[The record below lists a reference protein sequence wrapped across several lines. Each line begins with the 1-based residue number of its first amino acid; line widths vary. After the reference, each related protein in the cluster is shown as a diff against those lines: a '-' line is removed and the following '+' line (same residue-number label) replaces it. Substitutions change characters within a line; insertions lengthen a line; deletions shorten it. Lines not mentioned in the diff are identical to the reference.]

1 MCFNPVHLCL
11 SLILPLQA
19 KRGPKVGDL
28 IEIFRPDFQHWA
40 VYVGDGYVETRAHG
54 LLGISPKSPS
64 TKSVPR
70 EKVVAKKELL
80 DDVAGRD
87 KYQVNHMH
95 DRQYSALAPDQ
106 IVQRAEQHVGREV
119 PYLMHRG
126 SSRDF
131 AIDMRYEVTTS
142 LRYVFS
148 LRPRPQEADHPS
160 ADGG

>member
-1 MCFNPVHLCL
+1 M
-11 SLILPLQA
+11 
-19 KRGPKVGDL
+19 
-28 IEIFRPDFQHWA
+28 
-40 VYVGDGYVETRAHG
+40 
-54 LLGISPKSPS
+54 
-64 TKSVPR
+64 
-70 EKVVAKKELL
+70 
-80 DDVAGRD
+80 AGRD

-106 IVQRAEQHVGREV
+106 IVRRAEQHVGQEV

-126 SSRDF
+126 NSRDF

-148 LRPRPQEADHPS
+148 LCRRPQEADHPS